1 MCGLVGFIDPGR
13 RYCTDGRLVTDM
25 AQAIRARGPD
35 GAGAW
40 VSAADGLALAH
51 RRLSILDLSEQG
63 RQPIQSQNQR
73 WQLVYNGEIYNF
85 RDIRHE
91 LEGAGLRF
99 RGHSDTEVLVESLSL
114 WGIERTLGKLNGM
127 FAFAAFDRQ
136 NRKLFLGRDR
146 LGIKPLYYGRVEGV
160 FFFGS
165 ELKAFAHHPA
175 WQPTICRDAVAAYL
189 RGGYMPSC
197 QSIWQGVKQVVPG
210 TFVVVETSTLQT
222 KTKSYWSVADSYEK
236 GRTAPLALSDADA
249 IAQLDS
255 LLRDAV
261 GQQMVADVPL
271 GAFLSGGIDSSLV
284 VALMQAQ
291 TQNPVKSFSIG
302 FESAAHNEAD
312 YARDV
317 AQHLGTDHTELYVTA
332 EQALET
338 IPYLSDWYDEPF
350 ADSSQIPTYL
360 VSRLARDQVT
370 VALSGDGGD
379 EMFGGYSR
387 YHLLSSSRHKIIP
400 WSVIGRVLNH
410 LPDPLLNGAGHLVP
424 RQYRRDSFAQ
434 KLRNFVRNAAQGP
447 RNSYLGTLTHWDP
460 AAIMIDGHEPEHP
473 AQDKE
478 LFESSPGLLS
488 WMQQVDSVSY
498 LPGDI
503 LTKVDRASMAVS
515 LEARVPLL
523 DHRVFEFACRLPI
536 YMKIRQGQTKW
547 LLRQV
552 LYQYVPATLIDRPKM
567 GFGAPL
573 ATWLRGPLKEWAWS
587 RIEPGCLK
595 KHGLLD
601 VKEIQ
606 YRWDTHQSRKANWE
620 YPLWTVIIL
629 HDWLEKQTDG
639 ANKNKDNLP
648 D

>member
-1 MCGLVGFIDPGR
+1 MCGLVGFIDPSG
-13 RYCTDGRLVTDM
+13 RYCADDRLVMDM

-40 VSAADGLALAH
+40 VSVADGLALAH

-85 RDIRHE
+85 RAIRHE
-91 LEGAGLRF
+91 LENAGLRF
-99 RGHSDTEVLVESLSL
+99 RGHSDTEVLVEALSL
-114 WGIERTLGKLNGM
+114 WGIERTLDRLNGM

-136 NRKLFLGRDR
+136 NKTLFLARDR
-146 LGIKPLYYGRVEGV
+146 IGIKPLYYGLVEGV

-165 ELKAFAHHPA
+165 ELKAFAPHPA
-175 WQPTICRDAVAAYL
+175 WRPTVCRDAVAAYL
-189 RGGYMPSC
+189 RGGYLPTC
-197 QSIWQGVKQVVPG
+197 QSIWQGVQQVVPG
-210 TFVVVETSTLQT
+210 QFVDVETSTLQT
-222 KTKSYWSVADSYEK
+222 TPQSYWSVAESYER
-236 GRTAPLALSDADA
+236 GRTDPLSLSDADA
-249 IAQLDS
+249 IARLDS

-291 TQNPVKSFSIG
+291 TPRPVKSFSIG
-302 FESAAHNEAD
+302 FESAAHNEAH

-332 EQALET
+332 EQALDT

-360 VSRLARDQVT
+360 VSRLAREQVT

-387 YHLLSSSRHKIIP
+387 YHFLLSSRRKILP
-400 WSVIGRVLNH
+400 WSVISRVLDH
-410 LPDPLLNGAGHLVP
+410 LPDPLLNGAGRLVP
-424 RQYRRDSFAQ
+424 RPYRRDNFAQ
-434 KLRNFVRNAAQGP
+434 KLRKFAHNAAQGP
-447 RNSYLGTLTHWDP
+447 QNSYLGTLTHWDP
-460 AAIMIDGHEPEHP
+460 AAIMIDGHEPQHP
-473 AQDKE
+473 AQDTA
-478 LFESSPGLLS
+478 LFDASSGLMS
-488 WMQQVDSVSY
+488 WMQHVDSVSY

-503 LTKVDRASMAVS
+503 LTKVDRVSMAVS

-523 DHRVFEFACRLPI
+523 DHRVFEFACRLPDQ
-536 YMKIRQGQTKW
+536 MKVRGGQTKW

-552 LYQYVPATLIDRPKM
+552 LCQYVPTTLIDRPKM

-573 ATWLRGPLKEWAWS
+573 AAWLRGPLKEWAWS
-587 RIEPGCLK
+587 RLEPNCLK
-595 KHGLLD
+595 KHGLLN
-601 VKEIQ
+601 VKDIQ
-606 YRWDTHQSRKANWE
+606 HCWDAHQSGRENWE
-620 YPLWTVIIL
+620 YPLWTIIIL
-629 HDWLEKQTDG
+629 QDWLEKQ
-639 ANKNKDNLP
+639 AR
-648 D
+648 